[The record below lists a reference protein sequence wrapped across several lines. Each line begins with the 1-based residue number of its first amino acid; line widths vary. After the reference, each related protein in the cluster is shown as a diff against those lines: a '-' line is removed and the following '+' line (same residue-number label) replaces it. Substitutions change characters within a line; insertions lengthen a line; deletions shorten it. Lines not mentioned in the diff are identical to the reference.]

1 MQIVYLTKTGFA
13 AATALA
19 LFASPVLAV
28 PTMRPANVVN
38 LHTGQPVATV
48 VVPDVAVDSS
58 DAIVSLGFAR
68 DPSSGREVQG
78 FAIIHYKNG
87 YARSGGAAKDLSASC
102 YGFLAKGARWKAAE
116 SYALQGHWEFVSD
129 ATASGTWTYV
139 YDFNTSAVARDLET
153 WDSQVAFNVFAEQD
167 TTPEVVN
174 GADTVAP
181 DGHNEMMWGDVS
193 SPGAIA
199 VTIVW
204 GIFYGPPSG
213 RELVEWDMVFDNVDF
228 PNWGDATVDFSVM
241 DFENIAIHELGHS
254 AGLADLYTGQ
264 CSEQTM
270 YGYASYGETKKR
282 DLGVGDI
289 NGIKALYK

>member
-1 MQIVYLTKTGFA
+1 M
-13 AATALA
+13 
-19 LFASPVLAV
+19 
-28 PTMRPANVVN
+28 
-38 LHTGQPVATV
+38 
-48 VVPDVAVDSS
+48 
-58 DAIVSLGFAR
+58 
-68 DPSSGREVQG
+68 
-78 FAIIHYKNG
+78 
-87 YARSGGAAKDLSASC
+87 
-102 YGFLAKGARWKAAE
+102 
-116 SYALQGHWEFVSD
+116 
-129 ATASGTWTYV
+129 
-139 YDFNTSAVARDLET
+139 ARDLET

>member
-1 MQIVYLTKTGFA
+1 MQIFYLTKTGFA

-167 TTPEVVN
+167 TTPEVLN

-213 RELVEWDMVFDNVDF
+213 RELVEWDMIFDDVDYD
-228 PNWGDATVDFSVM
+228 WSSIGAAGKM
-241 DFENIAIHELGHS
+241 DFENIATHELGHS
-254 AGLADLYTGQ
+254 VGLADLYDSS
-264 CSEQTM
+264 CSQETM
-270 YGYASYGETKKR
+270 YGYADYGETNKR
-282 DLGVGDI
+282 DLNTGDI
-289 NGIKALYK
+289 VGISK